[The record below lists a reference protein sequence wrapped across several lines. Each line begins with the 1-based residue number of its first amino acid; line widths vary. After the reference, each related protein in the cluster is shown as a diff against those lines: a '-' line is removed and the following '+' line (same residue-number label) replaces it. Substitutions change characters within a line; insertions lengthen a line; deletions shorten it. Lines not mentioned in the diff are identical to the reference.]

1 MPRVKRFDPDEV
13 LEKAMNIFW
22 EKGYHATSMQD
33 LVDNLGI
40 NRASIY
46 DTYGSKSEL
55 FEQTLKKYQKENA
68 KRIADF
74 LYQYINV
81 REGLYYL
88 FEMVIN
94 ESCQEGPSKGCF
106 VINTISEL
114 ANSDDDLS
122 KQMYLNKEEFEQIY
136 FNYLQYGVNQGQI
149 SPYKDIKAIASYL
162 YTLQGGL
169 KVISKVQK
177 NKEELLKTISTGLSV
192 LD

>member
-1 MPRVKRFDPDEV
+1 MPRVKRFNPDEV
-13 LEKAMNIFW
+13 LEKAMNVFW

-88 FEMVIN
+88 FEMVVN
-94 ESCQEGPSKGCF
+94 ESCQQNPSKGCLI
-106 VINTISEL
+106 INTISEL
-114 ANSDDDLS
+114 ANSDEQLS
-122 KQMYLNKEEFEQIY
+122 KRMCLNKEEFEQIY

-177 NKEELLKTISTGLSV
+177 NREELLKIISTGLSV